1 MIKRRQHLG
10 FARARSRPTCVIVR
24 ELQWIACEML
34 TLSPDRCSRS
44 GALCAEVGCR
54 PWNLT
59 FTHGV
64 YTRREPLYTVY
75 SDGHADD
82 SRDRNLRLGARG
94 RAFQGPSF
102 RSCTATAQPR
112 DFEGRQ

>member
-1 MIKRRQHLG
+1 VAAPSTSGCALTQAQLDGMIKRSQHLG
-10 FARARSRPTCVIVR
+10 FPRARRWPTCVIVR

-44 GALCAEVGCR
+44 RALCAEVGSR

-59 FTHGV
+59 FKRGV
-64 YTRREPLYTVY
+64 YTRRESLYTVY
-75 SDGHADD
+75 SDGHAED

-94 RAFQGPSF
+94 RAL
-102 RSCTATAQPR
+102 
-112 DFEGRQ
+112 